1 MRRFGHGHSLA
12 AGAILTLALERNH
25 ALLALCVVFAAGVL
39 CGLVWQRGRRIAAA
53 AARWQAERLVELR
66 SRVRYR
72 RRARAEQARE
82 VERASI
88 DGAIDGSRV
97 A

>member
-12 AGAILTLALERNH
+12 AGVILTLSLERNH
-25 ALLALCVVFAAGVL
+25 ALLALSLVFTCGVL
-39 CGLVWQRGRRIAAA
+39 CGLGWQRGRRIAAA

-72 RRARAEQARE
+72 RRSKAEQARE
-82 VERASI
+82 VKRAYI
-88 DGAIDGSRV
+88 DGAIDGSRS
-97 A
+97 